1 METVERVENVNLRRQ
16 IWSCG
21 CGLKYTHSN
30 KKKHER
36 TERHQIY
43 ESKKGFI
50 DIDSFK
56 IKQ

>member
-1 METVERVENVNLRRQ
+1 METVEIIRRQ

-43 ESKKGFI
+43 ESKKDLI

>member
-1 METVERVENVNLRRQ
+1 MPRIVSKKVDRLQ

-36 TERHQIY
+36 TYRHQLY

-50 DIDSFK
+50 DIESFTK
-56 IKQ
+56 FC